1 MGDVGSATG
10 ALTNFA
16 GSAAQSEAENGTW
29 WGFGFRLSRVGRPSI
44 VVLSYLLLACLVY
57 WPVSPFSA
65 TKIID
70 CACSDPVQEV
80 WFLHWAPWAVTHGS
94 NPFFTH
100 YLNAPRGANLALNTS
115 FPLLGL
121 AAAPI
126 TFTAGPLVTY
136 NVLLRL
142 ALGLSAAAMYWLLR
156 RYTAWWPAAYAGGL
170 LFGFSP
176 YMIGHAHRHLFLTF
190 LPLVPL
196 FIAVADD
203 WLVRNRRSPYV
214 CGALVGLLTGMEFLI
229 SPEVTVLTV
238 LAVVCGLVILAVR
251 YRHEVRRRLARL
263 GRGLGPAVGVLA
275 VTAGPAI
282 YVFLRG
288 AQRPVGALHRTT
300 DLYRYR
306 ANLAV
311 PFVPTSGQLIDPTTV
326 GDRFVNH
333 SVVENGFYLGL
344 PLLALVLF
352 AAVRY
357 WRNPFV
363 LAAAVVGALA
373 FVLGLGSTLG
383 FRGRPLLSKM
393 PFDAVARLP
402 LLKNIEPARFS
413 LLVQLAAAIVLA
425 VALDEIRGNRAGNRA
440 GATARP
446 AVRSAAAS
454 LLAVVALLPLIPQ
467 LPLRTATVHVPKFFT
482 SSAVRAIP
490 QGSLILT
497 YPYSKS
503 PQNDP
508 MLWQSAANMRFRIFG
523 GDAFVPTA
531 DGTSTWRPDPPS
543 PPNIDSLLGLR
554 RARVSDR
561 ALERRLTQF
570 LPRYHV
576 AGVLVDPAA
585 NGAGRVI
592 RVVTAALK
600 TAPWSIQGIELWLT
614 APR

>member
-1 MGDVGSATG
+1 MN
-10 ALTNFA
+10 LA
-16 GSAAQSEAENGTW
+16 GTDEQSEAEDGRSQH
-29 WGFGFRLSRVGRPSI
+29 GARPSLSRAVRPSI

-57 WPVSPFSA
+57 WPVSPFSS
-65 TKIID
+65 TRIID

-80 WFLHWAPWAVTHGS
+80 WFLHWAPWAVAHGS
-94 NPFFTH
+94 NPFFTQ
-100 YLNAPRGANLALNTS
+100 YLNAPSGANLALNTS

-121 AAAPI
+121 IGAPV

-136 NVLLRL
+136 NILLRV

-156 RYTAWWPAAYAGGL
+156 RYTTWWLAAYAGGL

-203 WLVRNRRSPYV
+203 WLVRARRNPYL
-214 CGALVGLLTGMEFLI
+214 CGGLMGLLTGMEFLI

-238 LAVVCGLVILAVR
+238 MAVVVGLLVIAAR
-251 YRHEVRRRLARL
+251 YRHEVRRRLAL
-263 GRGLGPAVGVLA
+263 LVKGLGPAVGVLA

-282 YVFLRG
+282 YVFLHG
-288 AQRPVGALHRTT
+288 AQRPVGALHKTT

-311 PFVPTSGQLIDPTTV
+311 PFVPTSGELIDPTTV

-352 AAVRY
+352 AVLRY
-357 WRNPFV
+357 WRKPLV
-363 LAAAVVGALA
+363 LAAAVVGMLA
-373 FVLGLGSTLG
+373 FVLGLGSSLD
-383 FRGRPLLSKM
+383 FHGRPILQTM
-393 PFDAVARLP
+393 PFDVVARLP

-413 LLVQLAAAIVLA
+413 LFVQLAVAVVLA
-425 VALDEIRGNRAGNRA
+425 VALDHMSSRVIGNRV
-440 GATARP
+440 GASARP
-446 AVRSAAAS
+446 ALRAAVAT
-454 LLAVVALLPLIPQ
+454 LVAVVALVPLIPQ
-467 LPLRTATVHVPKFFT
+467 TPLRTATVHVPRFFT
-482 SSAVRAIP
+482 SNAVRAIP

-497 YPYSKS
+497 YPYNKS

-508 MLWQSAANMRFRIFG
+508 MLWQSASDMRFRIFG
-523 GDAFVPTA
+523 GDAFVPRA
-531 DGTSTWRPDPPS
+531 DGTSTWRPYPPA
-543 PPNIDSLLGLR
+543 PPNIDSLLGL
-554 RARVSDR
+554 ARKRVPEQ
-561 ALERRLTQF
+561 ALARRLSQF

-576 AGVLVDPAA
+576 SGVVIDPAA
-585 NGAGRVI
+585 KGAGRAA
-592 RVVTAALK
+592 RVVTAALS
-600 TAPWSIQGIELWLT
+600 APPRSIQGVQLWLA
-614 APR
+614 APGRYLS